1 MKSNL
6 NRTGW
11 RPAVIA
17 AAGCLL
23 VAPTPVFAGGY
34 WTGFQKF
41 WSSYIA
47 NTSGVVMTALLVG
60 LISLFIITR
69 GKWSKS

>member
-1 MKSNL
+1 MKSKL
-6 NRTGW
+6 HRTGW

-23 VAPTPVFAGGY
+23 VAPTPAFAGGY

-41 WSSYIA
+41 WSAFLA
-47 NTSGVVMTALLVG
+47 NTQGVVGTAIIVG